1 MNCPCKGCTDREAEC
16 HSRCPAYIDWRK
28 DKDLERD
35 ARNGISEI
43 TNFLNRPSKR
53 SRRAF

>member
-1 MNCPCKGCTDREAEC
+1 MGKSYKN
-16 HSRCPAYIDWRK
+16 WRK

-43 TNFLNRPSKR
+43 TNFLNRPMKR
-53 SRRAF
+53 SRRRF